1 MEPVGAQ
8 KGCVAM
14 MMDIAQGL
22 TSRWWTF
29 LLRGIIALALAAF
42 AFLQPGTLSTVLV
55 YIVAAYF
62 LISGLLALWAGI
74 SVSGSGSWWVLVL
87 IGLAEGALG
96 IIMLTRPGAGPL
108 ALAYLVAIW
117 AFTTGLMEISGA
129 IALRDAIRNEFWWIL
144 LGLVT
149 IALAIYIII
158 QPDIGILALVYTIG
172 IYAVIA
178 GISLIAF
185 AFRLRGA
192 GKDIEKLRVSS
203 AGATR

>member
-1 MEPVGAQ
+1 MIT
-8 KGCVAM
+8 
-14 MMDIAQGL
+14 DIAQGL

-29 LLRGIIALALAAF
+29 LLRGIVALALAAF
-42 AFLQPGTLSTVLV
+42 AFLQPGSFSTVLV

-62 LISGLLALWAGI
+62 LISGLLALLAGI
-74 SVSGSGSWWVLVL
+74 SLSGAGSWWVLVL
-87 IGLAEGALG
+87 VGLAEGALG

-108 ALAYLVAIW
+108 TLAFLVAIW
-117 AFTTGLMEISGA
+117 AFSTGLMEITGA
-129 IALRDAIRNEFWWIL
+129 IALRDVIRNEFWWVL

-149 IALAIYIII
+149 IALAIYIIVN
-158 QPDIGILALVYTIG
+158 PDIGVLALVYAIG
-172 IYAVIA
+172 IYAIIA

-192 GKDIEKLRVSS
+192 GKDIEKLRPSS